1 MSDTSSQEDTLSLTD
16 LKSEEKKSIE
26 EEKLV
31 MGEPSYIEEISTIIA
46 ESSSSALVK

>member
-16 LKSEEKKSIE
+16 LKSEEKSKE